1 MCFED
6 YIFGEELLSI
16 ITASFKMELPGIQHA
31 GLFYAQMLKFDMT
44 ETF

>member
-1 MCFED
+1 MVF
-6 YIFGEELLSI
+6 I
-16 ITASFKMELPGIQHA
+16 MESPGIQHA